1 MQDARRERHNRRR
14 WIIIEHKS
22 LPDISVEA
30 GELDVSA
37 RADSFF
43 FFSCVRVSQCSH
55 RLLGTD
61 LISLPPELCM
71 TVISSLIAATSH
83 KRSCKQNSITFT
95 DKYSFR
101 GFFVF

>member
-1 MQDARRERHNRRR
+1 MQDARRECHNRRR

-43 FFSCVRVSQCSH
+43 FFHV
-55 RLLGTD
+55 
-61 LISLPPELCM
+61 
-71 TVISSLIAATSH
+71 
-83 KRSCKQNSITFT
+83 
-95 DKYSFR
+95 
-101 GFFVF
+101 

>member
-1 MQDARRERHNRRR
+1 MQDARREHHNRRR

-43 FFSCVRVSQCSH
+43 FFH
-55 RLLGTD
+55 
-61 LISLPPELCM
+61 
-71 TVISSLIAATSH
+71 A
-83 KRSCKQNSITFT
+83 
-95 DKYSFR
+95 
-101 GFFVF
+101 

>member
-1 MQDARRERHNRRR
+1 MQDARREHHNRRR

-43 FFSCVRVSQCSH
+43 FFMCGSF
-55 RLLGTD
+55 
-61 LISLPPELCM
+61 
-71 TVISSLIAATSH
+71 TV
-83 KRSCKQNSITFT
+83 FT
-95 DKYSFR
+95 QAPGYRPNQPAS
-101 GFFVF
+101 

>member
-1 MQDARRERHNRRR
+1 MQDARREHHNRRR
-14 WIIIEHKS
+14 RIIIEHKS

-43 FFSCVRVSQCSH
+43 FLCVRLSQCSH